1 MIDIPILKEE
11 YKPVTFDLQLCE
23 KGKPP
28 VTLCRYGPNLEIDR
42 SDIHEVPIPDTIR
55 DKILDA
61 LKKDLDEHPMPL
73 RCFTPANPPRK
84 DWLSKLPIAVPIKP
98 EFIKLNIDT
107 RDPFEINNRTLEE
120 LIEENHYTMP
130 LQIITSKEKTV
141 MQAKAIF
148 DLYFKRAYEA
158 LDKAAEDKLNQLV
171 EEDENTKRI
180 KETFEQLNNSLTDT
194 PRDFVGFHLFRGPS
208 YNQLTHC
215 TGDTRKKVE
224 LWSEKEVAE
233 REHLD
238 RMREEVE
245 AQLLACE
252 TYEQA
257 RAILR
262 TYSIISFDGDLE
274 YYKPF

>member
-84 DWLSKLPIAVPIKP
+84 EWLSKLPIAVPIKP
-98 EFIKLNIDT
+98 EFVKPNIDT
-107 RDPFEINNRTLEE
+107 RCAFEISKTRLDK
-120 LIEENHYTMP
+120 LIE
-130 LQIITSKEKTV
+130 LQIITTEEKTV
-141 MQAKAIF
+141 MQAKTVF

-158 LDKAAEDKLNQLV
+158 LDKAAEEKLDQLV
-171 EEDENTKRI
+171 EEDENIRLIKITIMELNSKLKDTSRNFPGILTPRSPAACTRNTRI
-180 KETFEQLNNSLTDT
+180 RMEKWSKKETDA
-194 PRDFVGFHLFRGPS
+194 RR
-208 YNQLTHC
+208 
-215 TGDTRKKVE
+215 R
-224 LWSEKEVAE
+224 
-233 REHLD
+233 LD
-238 RMREEVE
+238 RMHEEVE
-245 AQLLACE
+245 ALLLSCE
-252 TYEQA
+252 TYNQA
-257 RAILR
+257 CVILR
-262 TYSIISFDGDLE
+262 AYGIINTNGEMQE
-274 YYKPF
+274 YKTF